1 MRISIKY
8 SIYKGDCYC
17 SSMAKTQREPDKA
30 ITTKVVGGIGNQ
42 LFCYFAGFYL
52 AKKLGCEL
60 KIDVSDIRN
69 KRSVH
74 DVSIEALELPGIFF
88 ETPNSPVRILVSRV
102 RNKLARALP
111 IFRISKNFFT
121 SIEIGFDP
129 LLDKVSSPASIQG
142 YFQSY
147 KYFKSCS
154 EDIEAIKLKNPS
166 SWYLETEKTLS
177 EKKFTSMH
185 VRRGDYV
192 NYSKTYGLLSVKYY
206 EDAIKNLS
214 QQNHL
219 FQLHIFSDDIEAA
232 REMLK
237 NSVPEDTIWVNPPH
251 ESSPVESLMLM
262 SRASS
267 NIIANSTYSWWGATL
282 NRDKSAVIAPS
293 KWFRSM
299 KDPDLLYPPE
309 WKLIESKWED

>member
-1 MRISIKY
+1 
-8 SIYKGDCYC
+8 
-17 SSMAKTQREPDKA
+17 MAKTQSSADKA

-74 DVSIEALELPGIFF
+74 DVSIEVLELPGTFF
-88 ETPNSPVRILVSRV
+88 EIPSRPVRILLRRF
-102 RNKLARALP
+102 RNKLIRALP
-111 IFRISKNFFT
+111 IFGISKNSFV

-147 KYFKSCS
+147 KYFTSCS
-154 EDIEAIKLKNPS
+154 EDIKVIILKNPS
-166 SWYLETEKTLS
+166 SWYLEKEKTLS
-177 EKKFTSMH
+177 DKKFTSMH

-192 NYSKTYGLLSVKYY
+192 NYSGTYGLLSVKYY
-206 EDAIKNLS
+206 EDAIRNLS

-219 FQLHIFSDDIEAA
+219 YQLHIFSDDIEAA

-237 NSVPEDTIWVNPPH
+237 HSVPEDAIWIDPPN
-251 ESSPVESLMLM
+251 ESNPVESLMLM
-262 SRASS
+262 SLASS

-282 NRDKSAVIAPS
+282 NRNKSAVIAPM

-299 KDPDLLYPPE
+299 KDPELLYPPE
-309 WKLIESKWED
+309 WKLIESKWEN

>member
-1 MRISIKY
+1 
-8 SIYKGDCYC
+8 
-17 SSMAKTQREPDKA
+17 MAKTQNSAGKA

-42 LFCYFAGFYL
+42 FFCYFAGYYL
-52 AKKLGCEL
+52 AKKLECEL

-74 DVSIEALELPGIFF
+74 DVSIEALELPGTFF
-88 ETPNSPVRILVSRV
+88 ETPSSPVGLLLSKIH
-102 RNKLARALP
+102 NKLTRALP
-111 IFRISKNFFT
+111 IFRISKNSFT

-129 LLDKVSSPASIQG
+129 LLEKVSSPSSIQG

-154 EDIEAIKLKNPS
+154 EDIKAIKLKNPS

-177 EKKFTSMH
+177 NKKFTSIH
-185 VRRGDYV
+185 VRRGDYI
-192 NYSKTYGLLSVKYY
+192 NHSQTYGLLSVKYY
-206 EDAIKNLS
+206 EEAMRNLR
-214 QQNHL
+214 QQDDL
-219 FQLHIFSDDIEAA
+219 YQLYIFSDDIEAA

-237 NSVPEDTIWVNPPH
+237 HSVPEDAVWIDPPN
-251 ESSPVESLMLM
+251 ESNPVESLMLM
-262 SRASS
+262 SLASS

-282 NRDKSAVIAPS
+282 NRSKSAVIAPS

-299 KDPDLLYPPE
+299 KDPAFLYPPE